1 MAFQC
6 VVVTPE
12 AQTLDAQATQA
23 IVPAWDGQI
32 GILAGRAPLLM
43 KLGLGSLRIDLAG
56 GQSRRFFIDGG
67 IAQMKDNRLTILTN
81 EAVPTEEIDVNAANA
96 DYATA
101 EASAPTDAK
110 AREER
115 THQLR
120 RARMKQ
126 ELAGAR

>member
-23 IVPAWDGQI
+23 IVPGWDGQI
-32 GILAGRAPLLM
+32 GILTGRAPLLI
-43 KLGLGSLRIDLAG
+43 KLGLGPLRIDLPG

-81 EAVPTEEIDVNAANA
+81 EAVAVEEIDASEANA

-101 EASAPTDAK
+101 ESSAPTDAK
-110 AREER
+110 GRGER
-115 THQLR
+115 AHQMR
-120 RARMKQ
+120 RARIKQ
-126 ELAGAR
+126 EMAVTR